1 MNLFVKTI
9 TVSGGKIIH
18 VQPSPRA
25 RRLFWHLLGTS
36 RARVTAPFSV
46 DAFALT
52 GATIL
57 WLESGRGEMRIKS
70 GTYELRPGPFFW
82 VFSVHQDRHYRP
94 LGEKPYMVNT
104 IRFSGPNLEA
114 WLDELEVK
122 RDPQFRI
129 EPPQWIYDLRREL
142 TRLATKQPRDWERR
156 VHTLLTDLLSRLLA
170 IRKPHPPL
178 QHELPA
184 PVLKV
189 LDAIARDADRAWNVK
204 VLPSLAGV
212 SYTALRNLFQTSL
225 HVSIHSFLQQQRLDR
240 ARVLLAE
247 RRLTVK
253 QISEKLHFGNEFYFS
268 NFFKAHTGESPTQ
281 FRQHLGLK

>member
-1 MNLFVKTI
+1 MSRSLQQNTSSYPWEYRNCQKTYQKERAFCRGSDLDTRRPSRMNLSVKTI

-18 VQPSPRA
+18 VQPSLRA

-36 RARVTAPFSV
+36 RARKSEPSSV
-46 DAFALT
+46 DAFALA

-57 WLESGRGEMRIKS
+57 WLDSGGAELQLES

-94 LGEKPYMVNT
+94 LGGKPYMVNT
-104 IRFSGPNLEA
+104 IRFSGPNLDA
-114 WLDELEVK
+114 WLKKWEVK

-129 EPPQWIYDLRREL
+129 EPPQWIYELKREL
-142 TRLATKQPRDWERR
+142 TRLATQQPPDWERH
-156 VHTLLTDLLSRLLA
+156 VHTLLTELLSRLPE
-170 IRKPHPPL
+170 IRKPHPPP

-189 LDAIARDADRAWNVK
+189 LDAIALDADRAWK
-204 VLPSLAGV
+204 AEDLPPLAGV
-212 SYTALRNLFQTSL
+212 SYTALRKLFQATL

-240 ARVLLAE
+240 ARVL
-247 RRLTVK
+247 
-253 QISEKLHFGNEFYFS
+253 
-268 NFFKAHTGESPTQ
+268 
-281 FRQHLGLK
+281 